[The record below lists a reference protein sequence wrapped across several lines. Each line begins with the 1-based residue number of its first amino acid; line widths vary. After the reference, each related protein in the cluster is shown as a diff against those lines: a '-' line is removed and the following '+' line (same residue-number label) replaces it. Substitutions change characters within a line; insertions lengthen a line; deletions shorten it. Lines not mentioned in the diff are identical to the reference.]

1 MSNLASQRPNPSII
15 EVFEEI
21 NNELQNDS
29 EVQSE
34 QMEKEDRET
43 YMLALRTIQ
52 TKANSFLTQMSNNN
66 EQTDVNNEQGFDR
79 ATFGNMNKYL
89 ITSNKS
95 EEKVKSNDLV

>member
-43 YMLALRTIQ
+43 YMLALRTI
-52 TKANSFLTQMSNNN
+52 
-66 EQTDVNNEQGFDR
+66 
-79 ATFGNMNKYL
+79 
-89 ITSNKS
+89 
-95 EEKVKSNDLV
+95 